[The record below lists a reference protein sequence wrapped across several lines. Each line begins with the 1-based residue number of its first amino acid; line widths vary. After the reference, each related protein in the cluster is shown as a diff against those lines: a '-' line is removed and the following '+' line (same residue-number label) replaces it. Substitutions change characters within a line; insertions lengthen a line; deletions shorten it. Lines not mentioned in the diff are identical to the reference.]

1 MDPIEVNNN
10 YKLEPELEPKPSNS
24 YHNKLFDIK
33 QYYNIKLKYIKYPS
47 M

>member
-10 YKLEPELEPKPSNS
+10 YKQELEPKPSNS

-33 QYYNIKLKYIKYPS
+33 EYYNIKLNHIKF